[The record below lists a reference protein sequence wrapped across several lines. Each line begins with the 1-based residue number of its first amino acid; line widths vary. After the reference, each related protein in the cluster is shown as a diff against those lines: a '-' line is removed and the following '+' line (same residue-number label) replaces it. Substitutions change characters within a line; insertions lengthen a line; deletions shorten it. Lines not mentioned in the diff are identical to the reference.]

1 MTEIRPD
8 VPGAIGSALMVLLG
22 AGAIYAARDYSDLGA
37 VFPRTVG
44 ALLIALGI
52 VYILLVV
59 LGRTRRIAG
68 SDGSAL
74 RRTLVAIVM
83 LGWGFALGPLGFL
96 PSGAAAMAALLLIA
110 QHERWTLRTALLY
123 GLSTSVIL
131 VGMYFLFKQVLQV
144 PLP

>member
-8 VPGAIGSALMVLLG
+8 IPGAIGSALMVLLG

-44 ALLIALGI
+44 ALLVALGI

-59 LGRTRRIAG
+59 LGRTRRVTG

-110 QHERWTLRTALLY
+110 QHDRWTLRTVLLY
-123 GLSTSVIL
+123 GLSISVIL
-131 VGMYFLFKQVLQV
+131 GGMYFLFKQILQV

>member
-1 MTEIRPD
+1 MSEIRPD

-22 AGAIYAARDYSDLGA
+22 AGAIYAAQDYSDLGA

-44 ALLIALGI
+44 ALLVALGI

-59 LGRTRRIAG
+59 IGRTRRVAG

-74 RRTLVAIVM
+74 RRTLVAVVM

-110 QHERWTLRTALLY
+110 QHDRWTLRTALLY
-123 GLSTSVIL
+123 GLSTSLIL
-131 VGMYFLFKQVLQV
+131 GGMYMLFKQVLQV